1 MLKSA
6 RTVTEQVIQ
15 PGYDPQRRAWGI
27 LLLSFAAFCAIC
39 VVAGVSVSY
48 FLFQSTVSL
57 ESVLRVGRGTGVV
70 SGQAVYNERALVLGD
85 TLSTDGQ
92 SQATI
97 FFSDA
102 QADNRLIAMV
112 TLKGSTAMNFR
123 RTLRPRFDW
132 GSGSYGIELERLS
145 GELDVFIM
153 PSLPRDMRLTVRTVA
168 GDLIDMHSSGQYR
181 ISVTDTQVRVENV
194 NGSASLIPANQ
205 KIGRSIPA
213 NNQGVVRYSDD
224 ATLVLIS
231 PAKVNLITSSTFED
245 AGVIAQSWVCSN
257 REDAPPSGQYFL
269 ERKNGRMVMRML
281 RADGATSNGETR
293 CLNSFGQYGLDVA
306 AYTYLELRV
315 MFNILSQSLD
325 VCGTQGSECPLMLRI
340 DYRDQ
345 RGASRQWIHGFY
357 SRPNPQLNY
366 PLYCLSCTQE
376 HELVNE
382 RTWYIYDT
390 GNLLNLFAPGERP
403 VSIVNVQFYAS
414 GHQYD
419 VLVSDVALL
428 AGSADDAAAL
438 N

>member
-1 MLKSA
+1 MIRPSF
-6 RTVTEQVIQ
+6 
-15 PGYDPQRRAWGI
+15 DPQRRAWGV
-27 LLLSFAAFCAIC
+27 LLLSFATFCVIC
-39 VVAGVSVSY
+39 VVAGVSISY

-70 SGQAVYNERALVLGD
+70 SGQAVYSERALILGD

-102 QADNRLIAMV
+102 QGDNRLIAMV
-112 TLKGSTAMNFR
+112 TLKGGTEISFR
-123 RTLRPRFDW
+123 RTLRPRYDW
-132 GSGSYGIELERLS
+132 GSSSYGIELERLS
-145 GELDVFIM
+145 GEIDVFVM
-153 PSLPRDMRLTVRTVA
+153 PFLQRDVRLTIRTIA
-168 GDLIDMHSSGQYR
+168 GDLIDIQSSGQYR
-181 ISVTDTQVRVENV
+181 ISVTENQVRVENV
-194 NGSASLIPANQ
+194 DGSASLIPANQ
-205 KIGRSIPA
+205 NVGRSIPA
-213 NNQGVVRYSDD
+213 NNQGIVDYIGD
-224 ATLVLIS
+224 AATVLTS
-231 PAKVNLITSSTFED
+231 PAKVNLITSSIFEEED
-245 AGVIAQSWVCSN
+245 VIAQSWVCSN
-257 REDAPPSGQYFL
+257 REDTPPSGRYFL
-269 ERKNGRMVMRML
+269 ERANGRMVMRML

-306 AYTYLELRV
+306 EYTYLELRV
-315 MFNILSQSLD
+315 MFSIQFQSLD

-345 RGASRQWIHGFY
+345 QGASRQWIHGFY

-376 HELVNE
+376 HELVNA

-403 VSIVNVQFYAS
+403 ISIVNVQFYVS

>member
-1 MLKSA
+1 MLKPA
-6 RTVTEQVIQ
+6 ATVTEQVLR
-15 PGYDPQRRAWGI
+15 PSYDPQRRAWGI

-39 VVAGVSVSY
+39 VVAGVSISY

-57 ESVLRVGRGTGVV
+57 ESLLRVGRGTGVV
-70 SGQAVYNERALVLGD
+70 SGQAVYSERVLVLGD

-97 FFSDA
+97 FFTDTQSE
-102 QADNRLIAMV
+102 NRLIAMV
-112 TLKGSTAMNFR
+112 TLKGGTEMSFR

-132 GSGSYGIELERLS
+132 GSSSYGIELERLS
-145 GELDVFIM
+145 GELDVFVM
-153 PSLPRDMRLTVRTVA
+153 PFLQRDVRLTIRTVP
-168 GDLIDMHSSGQYR
+168 GDLIDIQSSGQYR
-181 ISVTDTQVRVENV
+181 ISATETRARVENV

-205 KIGRSIPA
+205 NVGRSIPA
-213 NNQGVVRYSDD
+213 NNQGIVNYTGD
-224 ATLVLIS
+224 ATSVLTS

-245 AGVIAQSWVCSN
+245 PDVIAQSWVCSN
-257 REDAPPSGQYFL
+257 REDTPPSGRYYL
-269 ERKNGRMVMRML
+269 ERTNGRMVMRML

-293 CLNSFGQYGLDVA
+293 CLTSFGQYGLDVA

-315 MFNILSQSLD
+315 MFNIQYQSLE

-345 RGASRQWIHGFY
+345 QGASRQWIHGFY

-376 HELVNE
+376 HELVNAS
-382 RTWYIYDT
+382 TWYTYDT
-390 GNLLNLFAPGERP
+390 GNLLSFFAPGERP
-403 VSIVNVQFYAS
+403 ISIVNVQFYAS

-419 VLVSDVALL
+419 VLVSDVSLL
-428 AGSADDAAAL
+428 AGSTDDPTAL